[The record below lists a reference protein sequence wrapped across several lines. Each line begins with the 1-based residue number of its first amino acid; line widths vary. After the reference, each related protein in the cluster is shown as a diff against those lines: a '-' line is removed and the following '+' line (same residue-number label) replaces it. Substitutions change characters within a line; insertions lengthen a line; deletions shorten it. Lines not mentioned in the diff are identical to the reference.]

1 MTAAPALVFTYN
13 RLAKTERTLYA
24 LNENDLAADTDLFI
38 FCDQADP
45 AKPGDE
51 FAVKKVRDFLS
62 DFAEYSR
69 FRSVKIIFARQ
80 HRGLAASVISGVS
93 EVISQYGKVI
103 VTEDDLVSHCNYLT
117 YMNECLERYQSDERI
132 WSISGYSYPLE
143 GNRDTDCVYFTYRG
157 SSWGWGTWKDRWET
171 VDWEMKDYSGLPW
184 NLKRMKSLNLAGRD
198 LYMMLRNQK
207 KGVIDSWAVRWVFEQ
222 TRNQMLTVYPAH
234 SFLYNIGLDGS
245 GTHHVGDGN
254 DQIESL
260 DAVPYELT
268 EVRLSRP
275 LLEQFAEYYR
285 DPIFHTRQ
293 SY

>member
-1 MTAAPALVFTYN
+1 MTSAPALVFTYN
-13 RLAKTERTLYA
+13 RLAKTERTLNA
-24 LNENDLAADTDLFI
+24 LNENDLAGDTDLFI
-38 FCDQADP
+38 YCDQAVQS
-45 AKPGDE
+45 KPDDESAVMAVRKYLSE
-51 FAVKKVRDFLS
+51 FAGS
-62 DFAEYSR
+62 SR
-69 FRSVKIIFARQ
+69 FHSVKLCFADQ
-80 HRGLAASVISGVS
+80 HRGLAASVIKGVS
-93 EVISQYGKVI
+93 EVMDQYGKVI

-117 YMNECLERYQSDERI
+117 YMNECLERYQNDERI

-143 GNRDTDCVYFTYRG
+143 GNRDTDSVYFTYRG
-157 SSWGWGTWKDRWET
+157 SSWGWGTWKDRWDT

-222 TRNQMLTVYPAH
+222 TRNRRLTVYPAH

-260 DAVPYELT
+260 KAVPFKLT
-268 EVRLSRP
+268 EIRFSRL